1 MITLQGKSYYEITE
15 LDPDEEGYTINPFN
29 SDGTLIPRIQVNFNL
44 NDLGQQIFTLPSLG
58 ELNGNWNIE
67 IIISVSISDLIF
79 RGKVT
84 IVTQGYVNGLLNGIS
99 SLSNGQSV
107 SFRGT
112 SLTSYIATGVFRPE
126 NFLTDPIR
134 DITE

>member
-1 MITLQGKSYYEITE
+1 MITLQGKSYYEISE
-15 LDPDEEGYTINPFN
+15 IDPEEEGYTINPFN

-44 NDLGQQIFTLPSLG
+44 NDLQQIFTLPSLG

-67 IIISVSISDLIF
+67 IIISVSISDLID
-79 RGKVT
+79 RSKVT
-84 IVTQGYVNGLLNGIS
+84 IVTQGYVNGLLDGIS
-99 SLSNGQSV
+99 SLSYGQSV

-112 SLTSYIATGVFRPE
+112 SPTSYIATGVFRPE
-126 NFLTDPIR
+126 RFLTDPIR

>member
-15 LDPDEEGYTINPFN
+15 LDPEEEGYTINPFN

-79 RGKVT
+79 
-84 IVTQGYVNGLLNGIS
+84 S
-99 SLSNGQSV
+99 
-107 SFRGT
+107 
-112 SLTSYIATGVFRPE
+112 
-126 NFLTDPIR
+126 
-134 DITE
+134 

>member
-15 LDPDEEGYTINPFN
+15 LDPEEEGYTINPFN

-44 NDLGQQIFTLPSLG
+44 NDLQQIFTLPSLG

-67 IIISVSISDLIF
+67 IIISVSISDLID

-84 IVTQGYVNGLLNGIS
+84 IVTQGYVNGLLDGTS

-112 SLTSYIATGVFRPE
+112 SPTSYIATGVFRPE
-126 NFLTDPIR
+126 RFLTDPIR